1 MTDDASAAPVEP
13 DTKDWTWVLERP
25 CAECGFDAA
34 GVEPGDLARELRGSG
49 PSWAAV
55 LRRPEM
61 RRRPAAGVWSPLEYG
76 CHVRD
81 VHRTMRSRVLLML
94 EQDVPSFPNWDQDA
108 TAVEQEYS
116 LLDPAEVATELVERG
131 AEAAAAYASVP
142 EDGWQRTGRRKAGE
156 DGAGPE
162 SPSEFTVESLGRY
175 HLHDVVHHVWDVTI
189 TSPASE
195 DE

>member
-1 MTDDASAAPVEP
+1 MDVVP

-55 LRRPEM
+55 LRRPEV

-81 VHRTMRSRVLLML
+81 VHRTMRRRLLLML

-108 TAVEQEYS
+108 TAVEQRYGEQ
-116 LLDPAEVATELVERG
+116 DPAVVADELQ
-131 AEAAAAYASVP
+131 AATEAAAAAYDRV
-142 EDGWQRTGRRKAGE
+142 AGAE
-156 DGAGPE
+156 WERPGVRSNG
-162 SPSEFTVESLGRY
+162 SRFTVASLGRY
-175 HLHDVVHHVWDVTI
+175 HLHDVVHHLRDVG
-189 TSPASE
+189 
-195 DE
+195 